1 MTGGY
6 DDELF
11 RRLAE
16 AEPRSFWYRARARLI
31 VDLVRKH
38 FPGARDLLE
47 VGSGSG
53 GVLLALHRA
62 LPELRL
68 VGAEPA
74 AEGLALARERLPS
87 EIELVELDVRAMQYR
102 DTFDVVGAF
111 DMLEHVEDDD
121 TALAGLAQAARP
133 GGGVILLVPQHP
145 WLWSEM
151 DRVARHVRRYRR
163 GELRRKAEAAGV
175 EVEYVGSFV
184 SALLPAMIA
193 SRVLRGLSRRPYDPV
208 AELEPG
214 PFNRTLE
221 KVLDAERKLIGRGVS
236 LPFGGSLILVGRRPR
251 LP

>member
-1 MTGGY
+1 MSGGY

-38 FPGARDLLE
+38 FPEARDLLE

-53 GVLLALHRA
+53 GVLLALRDA

-68 VGAEPA
+68 VGAEPS

-87 EIELVELDVRAMQYR
+87 EIELVELDVRAMPYR
-102 DTFDVVGAF
+102 KAFDVVGAF
-111 DMLEHVEDDD
+111 DVLEHVEDDAK
-121 TALAGLAQAARP
+121 ALAGLVQATRP

-145 WLWSEM
+145 RLWSDM

-163 GELRRKAEAAGV
+163 GELRRKAEAVGI

-184 SALLPAMIA
+184 SALLPAMIG
-193 SRVLRGLSRRPYDPV
+193 SRLLRGVSRRPYDPV

-214 PFNRTLE
+214 PLNRVFERL
-221 KVLDAERKLIGRGVS
+221 LDGERKLIARGVS
-236 LPFGGSLILVGRRPR
+236 LPFGGTLIVVGRRPR